1 VTAALERPVHSVER
15 VIDGDTMILILE
27 LGVDVLRR
35 VRARLTIVDTPE
47 RGEPGWEDSVR
58 FATAWLRDRS
68 GHLAVDLP
76 LTSSGRPLETFGRY
90 FADVVDVRDG
100 SSLSSALLQSGLAPV
115 WS

>member
-1 VTAALERPVHSVER
+1 MVLV
-15 VIDGDTMILILE
+15 LE
-27 LGVDVLRR
+27 LGADTLRR

-58 FATAWLRDRS
+58 FTTAWLYDRA

-90 FADVVDVRDG
+90 FADVIDTRDG
-100 SSLSSALLQSGLAPV
+100 SSLSSDLLQSGLATV